1 VASDA
6 HAHPSDLLE
15 RYPEAEQERRRLGV
29 SCAASAWNPS
39 EFEAQERLAL
49 EAGRDGAAP
58 LALCF
63 AVHPQLPAARSKG
76 EAAPLYE
83 TAELLG
89 TLETLAAENRL
100 SAVGETG
107 FDLYS
112 KAYRDTEKEQEELF
126 RRHLDVAFKRGL
138 PVVLHIRRAMHKAFS
153 YTKELKSLP
162 AVVFHS
168 YSGTLAEGQSLLGRG
183 INAYF
188 SFGAAILL
196 NHRAAMDSCARLPT
210 ERLLTETDAPYQ
222 PLRLR
227 PFSSWADLPAI
238 IAGAA
243 ALRREAGSPAGDS
256 AELEAAVDRNF
267 RQVYG
272 EGPGALRRQARGRCG
287 GVPRRGGRA

>member
-15 RYPEAEQERRRLGV
+15 RHPGAEEERRSLGV
-29 SCAASAWNPS
+29 SCAASAWNLA
-39 EFEAQERLAL
+39 EFEAQERLAR
-49 EAGRDGAAP
+49 EAARDGAAP

-63 AVHPQLPAARSKG
+63 AVHPQRPAFRG
-76 EAAPLYE
+76 EGAPRFE
-83 TAELLG
+83 AEGLLG
-89 TLETLAAENRL
+89 TLETLAAEKRV

-112 KAYRDTEKEQEELF
+112 KAYRGTEDEQENLF
-126 RRHLDVAFKRGL
+126 RRHLDVALRRKL

-153 YTKELKSLP
+153 YSKELKALP

-168 YSGTLAEGQSLLGRG
+168 YSGTFAEGESLLKRG

-188 SFGAAILL
+188 SFGTVILL
-196 NHRAAMDSCARLPT
+196 NHRAAMDACARFPV
-210 ERLLTETDAPYQ
+210 ERLLVETDAPYQ
-222 PLRLR
+222 PLRGR
-227 PFSSWADLPAI
+227 PFSSWADIPAI

-243 ALRREAGSPAGDS
+243 ALRREAGRAGADS

-267 RQVYG
+267 RRVYG
-272 EGPGALRRQARGRCG
+272 SGA
-287 GVPRRGGRA
+287 P